1 MNLVANNKRGHVA
14 MMMKPKNRFR
24 STINRALYL
33 LIGFT
38 FTSVADGASG
48 IGLKPVFE
56 KSSDGIF
63 RQNKEVYFGFE
74 LVNRSKKAL
83 EVRLS
88 WQIATDQKKQIIKSK
103 SSTKII
109 QASEKRVVSYGAKI
123 PGPGFYKGTIKCSWD
138 GGEVSQSVQVGY
150 APEALLPP
158 LTREPDFRNFW
169 DKSLARLE
177 KVDPQYQLILQTELS
192 DGDLNVYEIR
202 MRSYGNI
209 RVRGWYEVP
218 KSKGPHPVILRFP
231 GYGSSMKP
239 IARFKDMI
247 VFSFNPRGHGNSQE
261 DVKGKPSD
269 YWIRGLDNKEG
280 YYYQGAY
287 LDCVRAVDFL
297 CSREEV
303 DQKRIAVKGGS
314 QGGGLSLSTAAL
326 DPRISLCAPHIPFLT
341 NWDLYFKTSHWP
353 EMDKWIE
360 AKESR
365 TWKSTLK
372 TMSYFDTM
380 NMAPGI
386 KCPVFMGVGL
396 QDAICPPVTN
406 FAVYN
411 RLKGKKDYR
420 VYPHNRHSVDKSFH
434 PMVFNWMRKHFG
446 LKPIQ

>member
-1 MNLVANNKRGHVA
+1 MKRSLLFLISFAYIAN
-14 MMMKPKNRFR
+14 
-24 STINRALYL
+24 
-33 LIGFT
+33 
-38 FTSVADGASG
+38 GASE
-48 IGLKPVFE
+48 ITLKPVFE
-56 KSSDGIF
+56 KSADGIF
-63 RQNKEVYFGFE
+63 HQNKEIHFGFE
-74 LVNRSKKAL
+74 LSNLSKKKL
-83 EVRLS
+83 EVRVT
-88 WQIATDQKKQIIKSK
+88 WEVVTDQKIPINKSK
-103 SSTKII
+103 PTKITV
-109 QASEKRVVSYGAKI
+109 QMTEKRVVRYGTKI
-123 PGPGFYKGTIKCSWD
+123 SAPGFYKGTLNCSWD
-138 GGEVSQSVQVGY
+138 GGQVSRTVQVGY

-158 LTREPDFRNFW
+158 LTREPDFKRFW
-169 DKSLARLE
+169 DESRAKLQ
-177 KVDPQYQLILQTELS
+177 KVNPQYQLFLKPELS
-192 DGDLNVYEIR
+192 KRDLNVYEVL
-202 MRSYGNI
+202 MRSYGDI

-218 KSKGPHPVILRFP
+218 KSKGPHPVILRLP

-247 VFSFNPRGHGNSQE
+247 VFSFNPRGHGNSQD

-269 YWIRGLDNKEG
+269 FWIRGLDNKEG

-297 CSREEV
+297 CSRKEV

-365 TWKSTLK
+365 TWESTLK

-380 NMAPGI
+380 NMATGI

-411 RLKGKKDYR
+411 HLKGKKNYR
-420 VYPHNRHSVDKSFH
+420 VYPQNRHSVDKSFH
-434 PMVFNWMRKHFG
+434 PMIFNWMRKHFG

>member
-1 MNLVANNKRGHVA
+1 MKR
-14 MMMKPKNRFR
+14 
-24 STINRALYL
+24 SLLL
-33 LIGFT
+33 LISF
-38 FTSVADGASG
+38 AYIANGASE
-48 IGLKPVFE
+48 ITLKPVFE
-56 KSSDGIF
+56 KSADGIF
-63 RQNKEVYFGFE
+63 HQNEQIHFGFE
-74 LVNRSKKAL
+74 LSNLSKKKL
-83 EVRLS
+83 EVRVT
-88 WQIATDQKKQIIKSK
+88 WEVVTDQKIPISK
-103 SSTKII
+103 SIPAII
-109 QASEKRVVSYGAKI
+109 TVQQSEKRVVRYGTKI
-123 PGPGFYKGTIKCSWD
+123 SGPGFYKGTLKCFWD
-138 GGEVSQSVQVGY
+138 GGQVSQTVQVGY

-158 LTREPDFRNFW
+158 LTREPDFKRFW
-169 DKSLARLE
+169 DESRAKLQ
-177 KVDPQYQLILQTELS
+177 KVDPQYQLLLKPELS
-192 DGDLNVYEIR
+192 KGDLNVYEVR
-202 MRSYGNI
+202 MRSYGDI

-218 KSKGPHPVILRFP
+218 KSKGPHPVILRLP

-247 VFSFNPRGHGNSQE
+247 VFSFNPRGHGNSQD

-269 YWIRGLDNKEG
+269 FWIRGLDNKEG

-303 DQKRIAVKGGS
+303 DSKRIAVRGGS

-360 AKESR
+360 SKESR
-365 TWKSTLK
+365 TWQTTLK

-380 NMAPGI
+380 NMASWI

-411 RLKGKKDYR
+411 HLKGKKNYR
-420 VYPHNRHSVDKSFH
+420 VYPQNRHSVDKSFH
-434 PMVFNWMRKHFG
+434 PMVFNWIREHFG
-446 LKPIQ
+446 LSMVP